1 MIVRG
6 VAVSRLTQDPAA
18 GRGAVRTTPDH
29 ESGAGGVGEPATGL
43 VAVIDQ
49 LGFRASLIDVKPL
62 R

>member
-6 VAVSRLTQDPAA
+6 VAVSERS
-18 GRGAVRTTPDH
+18 AVRTTPDH